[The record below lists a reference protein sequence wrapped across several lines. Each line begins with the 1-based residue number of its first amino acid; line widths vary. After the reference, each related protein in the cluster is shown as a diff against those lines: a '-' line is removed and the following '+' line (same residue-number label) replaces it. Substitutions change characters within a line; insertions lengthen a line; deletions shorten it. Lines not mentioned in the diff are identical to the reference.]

1 MDQLISVDG
10 LWIGGEDVVCGSMEV
25 DRWISAYDKKEN
37 LRERERERERENK
50 KDREMRTKNKKI
62 K

>member
-37 LRERERERERENK
+37 LRERERERENK

>member
-37 LRERERERERENK
+37 LRERERERERE
-50 KDREMRTKNKKI
+50 MRTKNKKI

>member
-37 LRERERERERENK
+37 LRERERERERE
-50 KDREMRTKNKKI
+50 RTKNKK
-62 K
+62 KK